1 MSTNKIVK
9 PEDNSNLEF
18 NTDLETMAQSTV
30 PMIREQADVKKW
42 VQNLQKFTKLLEKP
56 LENRQIKKYVQGS
69 TTFDYVPI
77 DVVEAQAM
85 KLFFGLIK
93 EHEPTVQVIGN
104 EITATQRIEIFH
116 PVAGVW
122 ISVVGWAAVQIRMR
136 SGQDKTDP
144 KNKLANALQLDVPH
158 LGAECYKNALQK
170 LGRQFGRGLRRD
182 YLEDYHQLVPD
193 EEQFSENEKHM
204 IELVTI
210 LINEYEL
217 AKDLMDAKD
226 VILSKAKKDGFPP
239 SAIRVIEKAI
249 QDKYNQLY
257 RGDYE

>member
-42 VQNLQKFTKLLEKP
+42 VQNLQKFIKLLEKP

-193 EEQFSENEKHM
+193 EEQFTDAERRS
-204 IELVTI
+204 IEEAKIRIGEYTSAEE
-210 LINEYEL
+210 LII
-217 AKDLMDAKD
+217 AKDPMLM
-226 VILSKAKKDGFPP
+226 ILKKSFTPTV
-239 SAIRVIEKAI
+239 IRVIEKVI
-249 QDKYNQLY
+249 QDKYNSLMEQK
-257 RGDYE
+257 